1 MFESIFSYFWV
12 SFGFGLLSLLNP
24 CVFPLIP
31 FTVSAFTPKEGAPKK
46 NYLLESVIY
55 SLGIIFTFSILGIF
69 FSLFFGASGITKLA
83 TNPFL
88 NFSIGI
94 IFLFFAYALIGFDFL
109 LPSSLVLF
117 YSKLENVSGSGYL
130 SILIKGFIISIA
142 TFTCTMPFVG
152 SILVTASKG
161 EWFFPLIGMFGY
173 GLAFSIPFTLLS
185 LFPMILERL
194 PKNGKWNAKF
204 RGILGIFEIIASLKF
219 FSNADLIWGFN
230 ILSREIFLGITIILL
245 VINTLYTLDLF
256 EDMKNFY
263 NQIKKISKYQIS
275 LSIIFVSLIIYLS
288 FGITGSNLGEL
299 EAYLPPKQNND
310 SDKSTELVW
319 MEDLDIAKSKAIET
333 GKPILINFTGVICM
347 NCRYMEENVL
357 NTQEVKK
364 ELSKYILVELFTDR
378 GTEKDDA
385 NQEFE
390 EKKFG
395 TNGIPYYAILDKN
408 DKILSAHLGITR
420 DTEEF
425 INFLNLRKN

>member
-1 MFESIFSYFWV
+1 MFESIFSYFWI

-31 FTVSAFTPKEGAPKK
+31 FTVSAFTPKEGEQKK
-46 NYLLESVIY
+46 NYLLESLIY
-55 SLGIIFTFSILGIF
+55 SVGIIFTFSILGIL
-69 FSLFFGASGITKLA
+69 FSVFFGASGITKLA

-94 IFLFFAYALIGFDFL
+94 IFLFFAYALIGFDFI
-109 LPSSLVLF
+109 LPPSLVLF
-117 YSKLENVSGSGYL
+117 YSKLEGSSGSGYF

-185 LFPMILERL
+185 MFPIILERL

-204 RGILGIFEIIASLKF
+204 RGILGIFEVIASLKF
-219 FSNADLIWGFN
+219 FSNADLIWGLN
-230 ILSREIFLGITIILL
+230 ILSREIFLGTTIFLLL
-245 VINTLYTLDLF
+245 VNILYTLDFFENIQLF
-256 EDMKNFY
+256 FYQLKN
-263 NQIKKISKYQIS
+263 ISKYQIS
-275 LSIIFVSLIIYLS
+275 LSLFFVSLIIYLS

-299 EAYLPPKQNND
+299 EAYLPPKHSNYSGINPD
-310 SDKSTELVW
+310 LVW
-319 MEDLDIAKSKAIET
+319 MEDLDLAKSKSIES
-333 GKPILINFTGVICM
+333 GMPILINFTGVICT

-357 NTQEVKK
+357 NTGEVKK
-364 ELSKYILVELFTDR
+364 ELSKFILVELFTDR

-395 TNGIPYYAILDKN
+395 TNGIPYYAILDSN
-408 DKILSAHLGITR
+408 EKILSTHLGITR
-420 DTEEF
+420 DSDEF